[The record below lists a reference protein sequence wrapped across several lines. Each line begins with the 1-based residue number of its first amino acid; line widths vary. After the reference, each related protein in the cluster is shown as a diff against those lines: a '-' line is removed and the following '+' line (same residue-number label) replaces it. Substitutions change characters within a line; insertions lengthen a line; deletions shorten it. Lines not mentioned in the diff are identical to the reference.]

1 MATLG
6 EAQLALNPNP
16 NPNPDPNPNPN
27 PTPNP
32 NEVMADA
39 QLPQLQVVDA
49 RLLGM
54 AQEALWRQ
62 LRLPEV
68 NAELAAGLS
77 EVEVQACSEE
87 GYPTGG
93 DPNMLSK
100 QVRVRARVRQP

>member
-1 MATLG
+1 
-6 EAQLALNPNP
+6 
-16 NPNPDPNPNPN
+16 
-27 PTPNP
+27 
-32 NEVMADA
+32 MADA

-93 DPNMLSK
+93 DPPG
-100 QVRVRARVRQP
+100 RRGRGRARGGGGRLRRGAAGEPPRPGERRQPWQIF